1 MDNVETKSF
10 NAAVDKMMFVDVWDS
25 TNTLLLL
32 MHNTFVNFELSN
44 SEKIFNYI
52 KDKSFTY
59 NRKDKTIEIK
69 YMLSLDGSLKEE
81 ENNFNDV
88 EILIEVDNESGEIVS
103 FKFDLSK
110 YLSSLLALEAEDAT
124 YFKADVNS
132 YYIEGKIINNTLDR
146 ADTSSIQYKEYNDET
161 KYDFIDQFINHA
173 LPTRDIY

>member
-1 MDNVETKSF
+1 
-10 NAAVDKMMFVDVWDS
+10 
-25 TNTLLLL
+25 
-32 MHNTFVNFELSN
+32 
-44 SEKIFNYI
+44 
-52 KDKSFTY
+52 
-59 NRKDKTIEIK
+59 
-69 YMLSLDGSLKEE
+69 MLSLDGSLKEE

-110 YLSSLLALEAEDAT
+110 YLSSLLALEAEGAT

-146 ADTSSIQYKEYNDET
+146 ADTSSLQYKEYNDET

-173 LPTRDIY
+173 IPTREDIY